1 MIEFY
6 IDGNKV
12 DKIDQGTFDLGKELT
27 NRESSGSF
35 QSTQFKPNLLD
46 EFEVYLDSNKKFGGK
61 ITEVTT
67 SFQDGLTPIYDV
79 DFQDY
84 TIELQ
89 KKVIE
94 TFEPRDEEDGGK
106 WTVEEI
112 IDFIIDKYAPDEF
125 DTDNVVADI
134 ELDLIQ
140 FNYVTV
146 KECIEELASMV
157 NYDWYVDEN
166 RSIHF
171 FEKNSRTAPFDVD
184 EVSGNLFYKTLEIT
198 ESVEQLKNTIFV
210 RGGQRTSGQ
219 EIEQNL
225 NEQVDGSND
234 QLKTGYTFIYRRD
247 EDTGLVE
254 EPVLTANGVE
264 VDLGIEN
271 EDSFDAT
278 AAELLTTFEED
289 NDIQYTAK
297 DTGLV
302 GNDISVEYVIDDD
315 NQNLSS
321 SVTDKKITV
330 YLESNYQSKPRSTAN
345 EVVSELQ
352 SNSNVTDLVTINT
365 ATGQDGEGIVPT
377 MEETFLEDGQEGVE
391 ALYNQDEK
399 VVLTQAPLEEE
410 DKPVL
415 LTGRIRIPIQI
426 LVRDPVSTNQYN
438 LEVQH
443 LIVDRSIASTDE
455 AEKKARAELQ
465 RFSREIES
473 GSFETHQDGLEP
485 GQVINIQ
492 SEHLDISR
500 DFVITSV
507 NMRDDGDIFRYRV
520 GFTTTKSKDLIDLL
534 KKLMRTDSKNI
545 QISEREVLARIE
557 DLIETIDWN
566 DDYIGQP
573 FPGSEI
579 NWVAGPYFPDREDKQ
594 RVPRANGGAKA
605 A

>member
-12 DKIDQGTFDLGKELT
+12 DKIDQRTFALNKRLT
-27 NRESSGSF
+27 DRETSGSF
-35 QSTQFKPNLLD
+35 QSTQFKPGLLD
-46 EFEVYLDSNKKFGGK
+46 EMEVYLDNEKIFGGK

-67 SFQDGLTPIYDV
+67 SFQNGQVPIYEV

-89 KKVIE
+89 KKVVE
-94 TFEPRDEEDGGK
+94 TFEPRDEIDGGK

-112 IDFIIDKYAPDEF
+112 INFIIDKYAPENF
-125 DTDNVVADI
+125 NTNNVVAPI
-134 ELDLIQ
+134 ELDIIQ

-146 KECIEELASMV
+146 KECLEELASMV

-184 EVSGNLFYKTLEIT
+184 EVSGNLFYNTLEIT

-219 EIEQNL
+219 EIKQNL
-225 NEQVDGSND
+225 NEQIDGDND
-234 QLKTGYTFIYRRD
+234 QLKTGYTFVYRRD
-247 EDTGLVE
+247 EEGKLI
-254 EPVLTANGVE
+254 EPVLTKDGVE
-264 VDLGIEN
+264 ADLGIDN
-271 EDSFDAT
+271 DDSFDAQE
-278 AAELLTTFEED
+278 AELLTTFEED
-289 NDIQYTAK
+289 NDILYKAQE
-297 DTGLV
+297 TGEV
-302 GNDISVEYVIDDD
+302 GNDISVEYVIDEP
-315 NQNLSS
+315 NQQLSV
-321 SVTDKKITV
+321 SVTGNKITV
-330 YLESNYQSKPRSTAN
+330 YLESNFESEPRSTAN
-345 EVVSELQ
+345 EVLGELNDEEQVTSLVSV
-352 SNSNVTDLVTINT
+352 SI
-365 ATGQDGEGIVPT
+365 ATGQDGDGIVPT
-377 MEETFLEDGQEGVE
+377 MTETFLEGGLEGKE

-399 VVLTQAPLEEE
+399 VILTDQPFVEG

-415 LTGRIRIPIQI
+415 LEGRIRIPVQI
-426 LVRDPVSTNQYN
+426 VVRDPLSTNQYG

-443 LIVDRSIASTDE
+443 LIVDRSISSTDE

-473 GSFETHQDGLEP
+473 GSFETQQDGLEP

-492 SEHLDISR
+492 SQHLDISR

-507 NMRDDGDIFRYRV
+507 DIRDDGDIFRYRI

-534 KKLMRTDSKNI
+534 KKLMRIDSKNI
-545 QISEREVLARIE
+545 QLSEQEVLRRVE
-557 DLIETIDWN
+557 DLVETIEWHDS
-566 DDYIGQP
+566 YIEQP
-573 FPGSEI
+573 LQRNEI
-579 NWVAGPYFPDREDKQ
+579 VWVTGKYFPDREDNR
-594 RVPRANGGAKA
+594 RVPRTNGGGFTL
-605 A
+605 

>member
-6 IDGNKV
+6 VNNE
-12 DKIDQGTFDLGKELT
+12 KIELINRDSFYLGKRLT
-27 NRESSGSF
+27 DRESSGSF

-46 EFEVYLDSNKKFGGK
+46 EFEVYLDNEKIFGGK

-67 SFQDGLTPIYDV
+67 SFQDGLKPIYDV

-94 TFEPRDEEDGGK
+94 TFDPRDEIDGGK

-112 IDFIIDKYAPDEF
+112 IDFIIDKYAPAEF
-125 DTDNVVADI
+125 DTNNVVAPI

-171 FEKNSRTAPFDVD
+171 FEKNTRTAPFDVD

-225 NEQVDGSND
+225 NEQIDGDND
-234 QLKTGYTFIYRRD
+234 QLKTGYTFVYRRD
-247 EDTGLVE
+247 EEGKLI
-254 EPVLTANGVE
+254 EPVLTKDGVE

-271 EDSFDAT
+271 DDRFDAT

-289 NDIQYTAK
+289 NDISYQAQES
-297 DTGLV
+297 GEV
-302 GNDISVEYVIDDD
+302 GNDISVEYVIDSA

-330 YLESNYQSKPRSTAN
+330 YLESNYQSEPRSTAN

-352 SNSNVTDLVTINT
+352 SNTNVTDLVTVNR

-377 MEETFLEDGQEGVE
+377 MTETFLEGGQEGKE

-399 VVLTQAPLEEE
+399 VILTEAPFVEG

-415 LTGRIRIPIQI
+415 LKGRIRIPVQI
-426 LVRDPVSTNQYN
+426 VVRDPVSTNQYG

-507 NMRDDGDIFRYRV
+507 DMRDDGDIFRYRV

-534 KKLMRTDSKNI
+534 KKLMRIDSKNI
-545 QISEREVLARIE
+545 QVSEQEVLARVE
-557 DLIETIDWN
+557 DLVETIEWH
-566 DDYIGQP
+566 DDYIEQP
-573 FPGSEI
+573 LQRNEI
-579 NWVAGPYFPDREDKQ
+579 VWVTGKYFPDREDNR
-594 RVPRANGGAKA
+594 RVPRTNGGGFTL
-605 A
+605 